1 MKSYTVLSYTNK
13 LGETL
18 FILIKSDVE
27 FGSWSGYVNIC
38 QQNVLIL
45 QSEWTIYFYVCKSLK
60 KG

>member
-27 FGSWSGYVNIC
+27 FGS
-38 QQNVLIL
+38 
-45 QSEWTIYFYVCKSLK
+45 
-60 KG
+60 